1 VKTIYSHEFKEL
13 EVVDQYF
20 SLAHAYLNGSKVLCA
35 TILSDDSKA
44 TFPDTRVVLH
54 LCRQAIELF
63 LKGAIC
69 NITGEN
75 KEGHN
80 LDILIAEY
88 ERVLPDT
95 QFHFDVPFG
104 IVTPGTQ
111 NSNIEAEEWVKR
123 YPWTLDQR
131 HRYPSDKN
139 GNSFTGWESFI
150 PLMYMSTL
158 EGLSAAFLL
167 VESHLGRN
175 VLTDTPLGQV

>member
-1 VKTIYSHEFKEL
+1 MKTIYSYEFKEL

-35 TILSDDSKA
+35 SILRDDSEA

-88 ERVLPDT
+88 EQVLPDA

-104 IVTPGTQ
+104 IETSGTQ

-131 HRYPSDKN
+131 HRYPTDKN

-167 VESHLGRN
+167 VESHLESG
-175 VLTDTPLGQV
+175 VGGGSP